1 MLDVK
6 KIQSLRAKAGL
17 SQAEAA
23 RRAGLTGRQH
33 WHDIEA
39 GTKASITLTTLA
51 KIAKA
56 LKVKPKDLLK
66 DR

>member
-6 KIQSLRAKAGL
+6 KIQSLREKAGM

-23 RRAGLTGRQH
+23 RKAGLTGRQH
-33 WHDIEA
+33 WHDIES
-39 GTKASITLTTLA
+39 GRKASMTLTTLD

-56 LKVKPKDLLK
+56 LGVKAKELLK
-66 DR
+66 